1 MDNSNKLEL
10 ITSPKS
16 NQFLANDQ
24 RKIFLDYLSKSKNK
38 FKNSDILHLKC
49 HSFQKTQESLNY
61 SEKCYEEIMN
71 DLTSILNEIHE
82 VNWSKKAWKILI
94 GPWLIKFI
102 SIVNDRIEIVQE
114 VLNIKNVNF
123 SYSKEKETFSLA
135 SKDIREFG
143 KKVVNYDWNDE
154 LFSRIFLFLTNQE
167 NLQIFYKK
175 KNQLK
180 FNQQDVLINI
190 NYLKKIKNFFQKK
203 INEKNKYFFFN
214 TYIGNLNNRI
224 SLSFKLGEIPVAFED
239 NLPNFRL
246 QHNFSLREKLQ
257 KLNTNSLDY
266 KQTIIRSLIIECLPS
281 LYFENF
287 KNILNYIQKDSA
299 LPLGKKIIITAN
311 CWGDSYVKFWIAHQ
325 STIGSK
331 VLYLQHGGGY
341 GMIKRLTQERHE
353 NDICDKYYSW
363 GWGKE
368 DKKIYPGMISQTLPL
383 NKKNNSQSILIVTG
397 TLDYFQWT
405 SDYLYSIEK
414 EKNLNKNSFFWSV
427 NFIDELLKNTSIPQ
441 KYKNIEIRLHPLQEK
456 RGSPYSLKKE
466 LRTNFPELKFSNHQN
481 KTVIDI
487 IELYDLIV
495 FAYPFATP
503 FFQCL
508 ALGKPTIAFSPLDK
522 AFIRDSARPDFQKMI
537 DLGIYYD
544 EPKKCADFLNKNFKQ
559 FDKWN
564 NSLSK
569 EISNIIKT
577 YANFNRNCQLENLVE
592 FIKFNKFNQ

>member
-203 INEKNKYFFFN
+203 N
-214 TYIGNLNNRI
+214 
-224 SLSFKLGEIPVAFED
+224 
-239 NLPNFRL
+239 
-246 QHNFSLREKLQ
+246 
-257 KLNTNSLDY
+257 
-266 KQTIIRSLIIECLPS
+266 
-281 LYFENF
+281 
-287 KNILNYIQKDSA
+287 
-299 LPLGKKIIITAN
+299 
-311 CWGDSYVKFWIAHQ
+311 
-325 STIGSK
+325 
-331 VLYLQHGGGY
+331 
-341 GMIKRLTQERHE
+341 
-353 NDICDKYYSW
+353 
-363 GWGKE
+363 
-368 DKKIYPGMISQTLPL
+368 
-383 NKKNNSQSILIVTG
+383 
-397 TLDYFQWT
+397 
-405 SDYLYSIEK
+405 
-414 EKNLNKNSFFWSV
+414 
-427 NFIDELLKNTSIPQ
+427 
-441 KYKNIEIRLHPLQEK
+441 
-456 RGSPYSLKKE
+456 
-466 LRTNFPELKFSNHQN
+466 
-481 KTVIDI
+481 
-487 IELYDLIV
+487 
-495 FAYPFATP
+495 
-503 FFQCL
+503 
-508 ALGKPTIAFSPLDK
+508 
-522 AFIRDSARPDFQKMI
+522 
-537 DLGIYYD
+537 
-544 EPKKCADFLNKNFKQ
+544 
-559 FDKWN
+559 
-564 NSLSK
+564 
-569 EISNIIKT
+569 
-577 YANFNRNCQLENLVE
+577 
-592 FIKFNKFNQ
+592 

>member
-16 NQFLANDQ
+16 NQFLVNHP
-24 RKIFLDYLSKSKNK
+24 RKIFLDYLIESKNN

-49 HSFQKTQESLNY
+49 HSFKKTQESLNY
-61 SEKCYEEIMN
+61 SEKCYEEIMH

-94 GPWLIKFI
+94 GPWFIKFI
-102 SIVNDRIEIVQE
+102 SIVNDRIEIIRE
-114 VLNIKNVNF
+114 VLNNKNVDF
-123 SYSKEKETFSLA
+123 SYLKEKETFSLA
-135 SKDIREFG
+135 SKDMTEFG
-143 KKVVNYDWNDE
+143 KKVINYDWNDE
-154 LFSRIFLFLTNQE
+154 LFSRIFLFLTDQE
-167 NLQIFYKK
+167 DQQIFYKK
-175 KNQLK
+175 KIQLK
-180 FNQQDVLINI
+180 FNQEDDLINI

-214 TYIGNLNNRI
+214 TYLGNLNNRI
-224 SLSFKLGEIPVAFED
+224 SLSLKLGEIPIAYKD
-239 NLPNFRL
+239 NLPDFRL
-246 QHNFSLREKLQ
+246 QHNSSLREKLQ
-257 KLNTNSLDY
+257 KLNTNNLDY

-287 KNILNYIQKDSA
+287 KNVFNYIKDST
-299 LPLGKKIIITAN
+299 LPLGKKTIITAN
-311 CWGDSYVKFWIAHQ
+311 CWGDSYVKFWLAHQ
-325 STIGSK
+325 STIGAK

-341 GMIKRLTQERHE
+341 GMIKRMTQEKHE
-353 NDICDKYYSW
+353 NEICDKYYSW

-383 NKKNNSQSILIVTG
+383 NKKNNSQRILIVTG

-405 SDYLYSIEK
+405 SDYFYSIEK
-414 EKNLNKNSFFWSV
+414 EQNLNKNSFFWSV
-427 NFIDELLKNTSIPQ
+427 NFIEELLKNTFIPQ
-441 KYKNIEIRLHPLQEK
+441 KYKNIEIKLHPLQEK

-466 LRTNFPELKFSNHQN
+466 LSTNFPELKFSKHQD

-508 ALGKPTIAFSPLDK
+508 ALGKPSIAFSPLDK
-522 AFIRDSARPDFQKMI
+522 AFIRDSVRPDFQKMI

-544 EPKKCADFLNKNFKQ
+544 EPKKCANFLNKNFKQ

-564 NSLSK
+564 GSLSK
-569 EISNIIKT
+569 EISKIIKT
-577 YANFNRNCQLENLVE
+577 YANFNRNCQLEDLVK
-592 FIKFNKFNQ
+592 FIKLNKI

>member
-16 NQFLANDQ
+16 NQFLVNHP
-24 RKIFLDYLSKSKNK
+24 RKIFLDYLIESKNN

-49 HSFQKTQESLNY
+49 HSFKKTQESLNY
-61 SEKCYEEIMN
+61 SEKCYEEIMH

-94 GPWLIKFI
+94 GPWFIKFI
-102 SIVNDRIEIVQE
+102 SIVNDRIEIIRE
-114 VLNIKNVNF
+114 VLNNKNVDF
-123 SYSKEKETFSLA
+123 SYLKEKETFSLA
-135 SKDIREFG
+135 SKDMREFG
-143 KKVVNYDWNDE
+143 KKVINYDWNDE
-154 LFSRIFLFLTNQE
+154 LFSRIFLFLTDQE
-167 NLQIFYKK
+167 DQQIFYKK

-180 FNQQDVLINI
+180 FNQEDDLINI

-214 TYIGNLNNRI
+214 TYLGNLNNRI
-224 SLSFKLGEIPVAFED
+224 SLSLKLGEIPIAYKD
-239 NLPNFRL
+239 NLPDFRL
-246 QHNFSLREKLQ
+246 QHNSSLREKLQ
-257 KLNTNSLDY
+257 KLNTNNLDY

-287 KNILNYIQKDSA
+287 KNVFNYIKDST
-299 LPLGKKIIITAN
+299 LPLGKKTIITAN
-311 CWGDSYVKFWIAHQ
+311 CWGDSYVKFWLAHQ
-325 STIGSK
+325 STIGAK

-341 GMIKRLTQERHE
+341 GMIKRMTQEKHE
-353 NDICDKYYSW
+353 NEICDKYYSW

-383 NKKNNSQSILIVTG
+383 NKKNNSQRILIVTG

-405 SDYLYSIEK
+405 SDYFYSIEK
-414 EKNLNKNSFFWSV
+414 EQNLNKNSFFWSV
-427 NFIDELLKNTSIPQ
+427 NFIEELLKNTFIPQ
-441 KYKNIEIRLHPLQEK
+441 KYKNIEIKLHPLQEK

-466 LRTNFPELKFSNHQN
+466 LSTNFPELKFSKHQD

-508 ALGKPTIAFSPLDK
+508 ALGKPSIAFSPLDK
-522 AFIRDSARPDFQKMI
+522 AFIRDSVRPDFQKMI

-544 EPKKCADFLNKNFKQ
+544 EPKKCANFLNKNFKQ

-564 NSLSK
+564 GSLSK
-569 EISNIIKT
+569 EISKIIKT
-577 YANFNRNCQLENLVE
+577 YANFNRNCQLEDLVK
-592 FIKFNKFNQ
+592 FIKLNKI